1 MKWLLMALLIAVS
14 PVVANAGTFS
24 DNFNDGQLDGWH
36 IWKRLPRIP
45 IMVEIQNGYVVMDTR
60 EKPGEN
66 PRLQLLKMAE
76 LELRAGNANN
86 WNAYTFT
93 ARVRIAEALEKQLP
107 SFIIQVRRGRGRFDL
122 VAEQTML
129 IQPVE
134 QRVSVFTTPP
144 DAKFNRKIGRI
155 EDIIQRGRNFKA
167 LIKRR
172 RWYPIKIV
180 ADADNFAFYF
190 DNHLIVQYED
200 KTAVPGTVK
209 FQANFGLLVHID
221 DVVITGPKVPDLANS
236 VNPKGHLTTIWGKI
250 KTDSAELQRQ

>member
-1 MKWLLMALLIAVS
+1 MKGFLTALLIAVS
-14 PVVANAGTFS
+14 PVSVANAGTFS

-36 IWKRLPRIP
+36 IWKPLPGIP

-76 LELRAGNANN
+76 LELRAGNAKN

-93 ARVRIAEALEKQLP
+93 ARVRIVEALEKQLP

-144 DAKFNRKIGRI
+144 DAKFNRK
-155 EDIIQRGRNFKA
+155 DIIQRGRNFKA

-180 ADADNFAFYF
+180 ADAANFAFYF

-221 DVVITGPKVPDLANS
+221 DVVITGPTVPDLANDL
-236 VNPKGHLTTIWGKI
+236 NPKGHLTTIWGKI
-250 KTDSAELQRQ
+250 KTDSAYLQR